1 MSIQIE
7 LDTEVESSEFQK
19 KFLELFNLNKK
30 ELKKNYKFKII
41 NYPKK
46 KGNEKKFKFEIFYAN
61 LEFFKILSSFID
73 KDQSNHNKFKINWE
87 KKIISAMSEQKNRKE
102 IERRLMEIKE
112 EIAQRK
118 KDYEESKKKL
128 DEEIQRLLGEI
139 AQRKKDYEESKK
151 KLEEENQL
159 EIEDHSEIWKNR
171 SESDE
176 TSKSETDEDGILTN
190 VSSPENLSDSTNESD

>member
-7 LDTEVESSEFQK
+7 LDTEIESSEFQK

-46 KGNEKKFKFEIFYAN
+46 KGNEKKLHSSSKYFMLN

-102 IERRLMEIKE
+102 IERKLMEIKE
-112 EIAQRK
+112 EKAQRK
-118 KDYEESKKKL
+118 KDYEEYQKKI
-128 DEEIQRLLGEI
+128 DEEAQRLLE
-139 AQRKKDYEESKK
+139 
-151 KLEEENQL
+151 KLNELNIEHKEEEEEL
-159 EIEDHSEIWKNR
+159 K
-171 SESDE
+171 
-176 TSKSETDEDGILTN
+176 
-190 VSSPENLSDSTNESD
+190 